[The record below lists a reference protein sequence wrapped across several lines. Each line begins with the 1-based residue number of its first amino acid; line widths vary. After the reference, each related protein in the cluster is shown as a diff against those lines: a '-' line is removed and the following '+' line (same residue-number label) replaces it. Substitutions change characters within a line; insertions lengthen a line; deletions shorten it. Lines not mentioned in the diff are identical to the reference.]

1 MVNVVGLVGV
11 MSPKTNKPTIG
22 GRRAA
27 AMAKRAAKA
36 KSKGAPTS
44 KRWARGVL
52 EAPTDRIAEPPASSA
67 AGASA
72 QPSAIVEDD
81 REGDEVIGSENK
93 VGDDAVEASIDSDE
107 PIRCDSRIIVPPHQV
122 MPRDQLMNQAAW
134 LGILPAAVE
143 DAGHGSGVH

>member
-1 MVNVVGLVGV
+1 
-11 MSPKTNKPTIG
+11 MSPKTKRPSIG

-27 AMAKRAAKA
+27 AKAKRAAKA
-36 KSKGAPTS
+36 KAKGAPNS

-52 EAPTDRIAEPPASSA
+52 EAPTVRIAGPPASSA

-81 REGDEVIGSENK
+81 REGDEVVVSESE
-93 VGDDAVEASIDSDE
+93 VGDDAGDASSDSDE
-107 PIRCDSRIIVPPHQV
+107 PVRGGNRIRVPPHQV
-122 MPRDQLMNQAAW
+122 MPRDQMMNQAAW
-134 LGILPAAVE
+134 LGILPAVVE